1 MAPKRPSSSPGTSS
15 GPPAKKMQRKSLTL
29 AKKMEILSRY
39 DQGQKTSIIS
49 HALGLGESTLGHVR
63 DNAAKI
69 QATVEAGSS
78 RTLQRV
84 AYSRSSAMERMEKM
98 LATWI
103 QHQNK
108 TSIPVSSA
116 IIQEKAKSLIN
127 DIEGNDRANTSF
139 QASSGWFAKFKL
151 RHGFHN
157 IKMTGEAASADTES
171 AKKFPEML
179 KKTLE
184 EGQYSSKQVFNVDE
198 TSLYWKMPARTYIA
212 QEEKTAPGFKASKD
226 RLTLLLGTNAEGDC
240 RLKPVLIYHSQN
252 PRALKRYD
260 RAFLPVHWYAN
271 KKGWMTGKI
280 FSDYYKNKLHSELK
294 AYCNKEGIPFKILL
308 LVDIAPSHPAS
319 LENLSNIKLAFLPPN
334 TTSLLQPCDQ
344 GLIQMFKSYY
354 LRSTNEEN
362 KTLRDFWKNFTI
374 KDAVTFIKQSWAEV
388 PTKCLNGVWKKL
400 CPQFVHSFKA
410 FNVDDIVSK
419 ANKDTISYAQDLG
432 LDEVE
437 EEDIDQLLQSHRQE
451 LSNEDLLDI
460 EAENKR
466 EREEAE
472 ATAAADKA
480 EGGQTLTATVIS
492 EALGKIKE
500 GFAML
505 EEHDPN
511 VERSTTIT
519 RKLTEEEEEVD
530 DPEAIGEE
538 VEVDVPE
545 EVDST
550 DEDGE
555 GL

>member
-1 MAPKRPSSSPGTSS
+1 
-15 GPPAKKMQRKSLTL
+15 
-29 AKKMEILSRY
+29 
-39 DQGQKTSIIS
+39 
-49 HALGLGESTLGHVR
+49 
-63 DNAAKI
+63 
-69 QATVEAGSS
+69 
-78 RTLQRV
+78 
-84 AYSRSSAMERMEKM
+84 
-98 LATWI
+98 
-103 QHQNK
+103 
-108 TSIPVSSA
+108 
-116 IIQEKAKSLIN
+116 
-127 DIEGNDRANTSF
+127 
-139 QASSGWFAKFKL
+139 
-151 RHGFHN
+151 
-157 IKMTGEAASADTES
+157 
-171 AKKFPEML
+171 
-179 KKTLE
+179 
-184 EGQYSSKQVFNVDE
+184 
-198 TSLYWKMPARTYIA
+198 
-212 QEEKTAPGFKASKD
+212 
-226 RLTLLLGTNAEGDC
+226 
-240 RLKPVLIYHSQN
+240 
-252 PRALKRYD
+252 
-260 RAFLPVHWYAN
+260 
-271 KKGWMTGKI
+271 MTGKI

-308 LVDIAPSHPAS
+308 LVDNAPSHPAS
-319 LENLSNIKLAFLPPN
+319 LENLSNNIKLAFLPPN

-344 GLIQMFKSYY
+344 GLIQTFKSYY
-354 LRSTNEEN
+354 LRSTMAAAVKKTNEEN

-374 KDAVTFIKQSWAEV
+374 KDAVTFIKQSWDEV

-400 CPQFVHSFKA
+400 CPQFVHSFEG

-480 EGGQTLTATVIS
+480 EGGRTLTATVIS

-519 RKLTEEEEEVD
+519 RKCMDTLFCYTQMQTEFQKKKRQTTMLQFFNKPPVQPVTEEEEEVD

-538 VEVDVPE
+538 VEVEVDVPE

-555 GL
+555 